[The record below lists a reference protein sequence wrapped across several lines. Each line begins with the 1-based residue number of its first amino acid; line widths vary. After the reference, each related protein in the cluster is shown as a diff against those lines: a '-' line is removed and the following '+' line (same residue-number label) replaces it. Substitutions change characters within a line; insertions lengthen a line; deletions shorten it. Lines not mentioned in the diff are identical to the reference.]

1 MTGKDAKRMKE
12 PEEEIDQLVPIH
24 MAQVF
29 SYLKSIGFHLGLLI
43 KINVTRLKA
52 GIRRIGVA

>member
-1 MTGKDAKRMKE
+1 MKE
-12 PEEEIDQLVPIH
+12 PEEEIDRLVPIH
-24 MAQVF
+24 RAQVF